1 MGKLSSFQFLTLNGY
16 YKGPGEDISWHQHG
30 GEESEY
36 ANEGLQS
43 NSILLFGRTTY
54 EMMASFWPT
63 PQALESMP
71 GVAKGMNASEKI
83 VISRSLPKAS
93 WNNTRIIKGNLET
106 AIGQLK
112 KESKKSITIL
122 GSGSI
127 LRQLASAGLVDEYQF
142 MIDPVA
148 LGQGSPILE
157 GISDKLVLQL
167 THHRVFNSGVVLL
180 SYQPLKN

>member
-16 YKGPGEDISWHQHG
+16 YKGANNDTSWHQHG
-30 GEESEY
+30 GEESDY

-54 EMMASFWPT
+54 EMMAGFWPT

-71 GVAKGMNASEKI
+71 EMARGMNASEKI
-83 VISRSLPKAS
+83 VVSSSLQKAS
-93 WNNTRIIKGNLET
+93 WNNSRIIKGNLEA
-106 AIGQLK
+106 AITQLK
-112 KESKKSITIL
+112 KESKKDITIL

-127 LRQLASAGLVDEYQF
+127 VRQLASAGLIDEYQV

-148 LGQGSPILE
+148 LGQGTSLFE
-157 GISDKLVLQL
+157 GISDQLDLQL
-167 THHRVFNSGVVLL
+167 IHHRVFNSGVVLL
-180 SYQPLKN
+180 SYQPRKN